1 MAWRQPLILTWLK
14 MWLKR
19 LWQQTKRSGSIGKL
33 RRATTRMSKPPR
45 EKCGRRTC
53 KPRQR
58 RWKRWSLSLSTRYL
72 TWTKPVTTVPYY
84 SRLRQITSKGCWCS
98 RRPDLKPNRKLDRIP
113 VKPTDHL
120 ITIRE
125 LMTKVPINNK
135 AYFRMLPMLVH
146 TIIALAVVHPRIGRS
161 WTQSIGEIRPRPR
174 RVAPISQSGTTERK
188 LKPAR

>member
-1 MAWRQPLILTWLK
+1 

-33 RRATTRMSKPPR
+33 GRATTSISKPPR

-53 KPRQR
+53 KPRQC

-72 TWTKPVTTVPYY
+72 TWTKPVTTVRYY

-98 RRPDLKPNRKLDRIP
+98 RRPNLKPNRKLDRIP
-113 VKPTDHL
+113 VKLSDHL
-120 ITIRE
+120 ITVRE
-125 LMTKVPINNK
+125 LMTKVLTNNK
-135 AYFRMLPMLVH
+135 AYFRMLPMLLH
-146 TIIALAVVHPRIGRS
+146 TIIALALVHRRIGRS
-161 WTQSIGEIRPRPR
+161 WIQSIGEIKLRPT

-188 LKPAR
+188 QTAAR